1 MTTKFCKAQA
11 SSLLL
16 ALVMPFTAAAAAPV
30 TTAPSVAPTN
40 LAASASGAGTAA
52 AVFAEKKA
60 QEQTAEKRKQIN
72 AEALAAINET
82 RNALMSLDSGN
93 NAEALAALERATGK
107 LELILARDPAVALA
121 PTTVGATTFNLLA
134 DLDRVKE
141 LRRQAQRLLDDG
153 QVQAARLILDAL
165 ASETVIS
172 VSNIPLVTYPAAIKA
187 TVKLIDDGKQ
197 EEAKK
202 VLQTALNTL
211 VVTETV
217 IPLPVVGAQESLKE
231 AEKLAEK
238 PARSADETNKMNGLM
253 AEARRQLEFAE
264 VLGYGTKR
272 GFKELYSQMDEIK
285 SKASNGKS
293 GFGFFD
299 KIKASISAMLRFS
312 QAGNKTANKTRP

>member
-1 MTTKFCKAQA
+1 MTTKFYKAQA

-40 LAASASGAGTAA
+40 LAASGAGTAA

-82 RNALMSLDSGN
+82 RNALMSLDSGK

-197 EEAKK
+197 EDAKK

-299 KIKASISAMLRFS
+299 KIKASISDMLRFS

>member
-40 LAASASGAGTAA
+40 LAASGAGTAA

-82 RNALMSLDSGN
+82 RNALMSLDSGK

-197 EEAKK
+197 EDAKK